1 MVPLVFAAE
10 NTTACPVV
18 TVSLTNRLAVVLS
31 VAVLLVA
38 EPAVFVATT
47 EYAPASLA
55 ATLAIVYEVLVAL
68 PIFTPPFCHW

>member
-1 MVPLVFAAE
+1 VFAAE

-18 TVSLTNRLAVVLS
+18 TVSLTNRLAVVLRVKS
-31 VAVLLVA
+31 LLVA

-47 EYAPASLA
+47 VYVPASLA
-55 ATLAIVYEVLVAL
+55 ATLAIVYEELVPL